1 MSGWEDVVT
10 TGLIGTD
17 RRPVPDS
24 LPPGWGAKLDQT
36 LDPAHTVLTLAARHR
51 ALARAG
57 GHLASCPAGAVAP
70 PNDVPAAS
78 RAAHELLAA
87 LLASPQID
95 LLNLWLATAVRYGQR
110 VSAAYWTPLATLAA
124 RSLDLDRTALA
135 RAVGDRG
142 VWFVEQNPQWA
153 RLAKSLRSHVPDASP
168 ERNAPAVDVTGDA
181 VRVDPDLIMNAAM
194 PWSDQLTRTV
204 LEIIGSGQLRQR
216 GARYATAVGARM
228 PLHHY
233 ELLRSALPQIAQ
245 GQDLLT
251 SAAVRSVREAML
263 ALERT
268 VWLRIE
274 LRSVFSGEPI
284 MVERL
289 EIPPW

>member
-1 MSGWEDVVT
+1 
-10 TGLIGTD
+10 
-17 RRPVPDS
+17 
-24 LPPGWGAKLDQT
+24 
-36 LDPAHTVLTLAARHR
+36 
-51 ALARAG
+51 
-57 GHLASCPAGAVAP
+57 
-70 PNDVPAAS
+70 
-78 RAAHELLAA
+78 
-87 LLASPQID
+87 
-95 LLNLWLATAVRYGQR
+95 
-110 VSAAYWTPLATLAA
+110 
-124 RSLDLDRTALA
+124 
-135 RAVGDRG
+135 
-142 VWFVEQNPQWA
+142 
-153 RLAKSLRSHVPDASP
+153 
-168 ERNAPAVDVTGDA
+168 
-181 VRVDPDLIMNAAM
+181 
-194 PWSDQLTRTV
+194 
-204 LEIIGSGQLRQR
+204 
-216 GARYATAVGARM
+216 M